1 MTHRILLVLGL
12 GACAV
17 HNPAVETTTITH
29 LRTQDALV
37 MAPEAPVGF
46 GTSLA
51 PGMTSLTA
59 MAGLTGTQAPTGNVG
74 QHAIPVS
81 GGLRG
86 AAGATDGVEVTVSG
100 TLGSPNIDPGPL
112 AEGLDRPEGVLG
124 RGAVGMRGF
133 VPLRSEVELGMS
145 LDVGAEASSFARTDT
160 VIVHHSDAYGTT
172 EDRSADTTYDLR
184 VKPHVRSAMI
194 LRAPLPGLPVSVI
207 GGGQVQNWTVYWA
220 EAQRTET
227 CTTYALGDVVCHT
240 SGSIPT
246 KPSKQVAI
254 FTPTVGASLLTDAA
268 TIHLQAFAHLGPDA
282 VDTVPWGAMLGIE
295 LFGRPKSDGVATNG
309 PGAPSRIGTPAPG
322 STSEAPATAE
332 RHRQDPLQ
340 QPILPTG
347 VRP

>member
-59 MAGLTGTQAPTGNVG
+59 MA
-74 QHAIPVS
+74 
-81 GGLRG
+81 
-86 AAGATDGVEVTVSG
+86 DGVEVTVSG

-220 EAQRTET
+220 EAQRT
-227 CTTYALGDVVCHT
+227 
-240 SGSIPT
+240 